1 MIVLEINAH
10 VAAPG
15 KHRWHR
21 LRLNLPEKATRED
34 VLNAVADEFTR
45 RDEDF
50 YARQGRLPL

>member
-1 MIVLEINAH
+1 MTVREIDVH

-21 LRLNLPEKATRED
+21 LRLNLPEKAGPED
-34 VLNAVADEFTR
+34 VLKAVADEFTR